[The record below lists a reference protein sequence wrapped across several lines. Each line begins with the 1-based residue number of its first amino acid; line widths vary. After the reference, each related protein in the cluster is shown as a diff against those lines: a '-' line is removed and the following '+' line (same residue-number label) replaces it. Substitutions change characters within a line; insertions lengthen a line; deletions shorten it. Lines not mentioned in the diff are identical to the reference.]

1 MNQRRN
7 SMMMIVTILLVAF
20 FYHFFNT
27 GLSKEKEIIAEVE
40 DEKIYFNDLVHFADK
55 EDVVLTE
62 KNRGFLLDNLI
73 AQKVL
78 LKYSE
83 ISGIQKNEI
92 MPYYEKEKE
101 FVKRRLIIDR
111 FFELQSFNNTT
122 VRNKEVKRYY
132 KNNILYKIRVMNFEK
147 KDQFTMELAQSA
159 HKRLSEGDYFNEVYH
174 FFFPDDEDKEP
185 GLVGVTDLEDMSDA
199 LKNVISSLKRKG
211 EFSSPIETKDFI
223 SIYYRDA
230 YPTYSESKEYIF
242 KKLYNK
248 KKNEVK
254 QAQYDAIMNSIT
266 INYYLIKQLIE
277 SKFILDSN
285 KKYESLAVSNLT
297 DTQMTAADFV
307 NKVKEDYN
315 IADITIYPEA
325 EIQEFVKGL
334 FLQDVVY
341 DYALKINFDKS
352 AGFVRELNI
361 EYRILEEKMTEESLR
376 LIVERLIGN
385 VEPTIGEIQEEY
397 YQSSDSY
404 RRSVLFKIQE
414 IVVKRKETALK
425 VLELAKKGY
434 DFDEL
439 VQVYSEDESK
449 NYNNGKTGYLNEYDL
464 KDDYK
469 KMINYQPNDIM
480 DLRETLDSKYIVTKI
495 IDRQNG
501 AMKNLALVRNEII
514 SRIIYKKVAVKVEE
528 IIDKYDLFVKKYPQR
543 LIAKK
548 VRKVRLLKGFN

>member
-20 FYHFFNT
+20 FYHFFST

-40 DEKIYFNDLVHFADK
+40 DEKIYYNDLIHFADK
-55 EDVVLTE
+55 EDVILTE
-62 KNRGFLLDNLI
+62 KNKEFLLDNLI

-83 ISGIQKNEI
+83 ISGIQKKEI
-92 MPYYEKEKE
+92 LPFYEKEKE

-111 FFELQSFNNTT
+111 FFELQSFNNTS
-122 VRNKEVKRYY
+122 VKNKEVKRYY

-159 HKRLSEGDYFNEVYH
+159 HKRLSEGDYFNEVYRY
-174 FFFPDDEDKEP
+174 FFPDDEDKEP

-242 KKLYNK
+242 KKLYEK

-254 QAQYDAIMNSIT
+254 QAQYDAIVNSIT

-307 NKVKEDYN
+307 KKVKEDYN
-315 IADITIYPEA
+315 IADINIYTEA

-341 DYALKINFDKS
+341 DYAIKINFDKS
-352 AGFVRELNI
+352 ASFARELNI
-361 EYRILEEKMTEESLR
+361 EYRILEEKMTEESLK

-414 IVVKRKETALK
+414 IIIKRKETALK
-425 VLELAKKGY
+425 VLELAKKGH

-464 KDDYK
+464 KEDYK
-469 KMINYQPNDIM
+469 KMINCQPNDIM

-501 AMKNLALVRNEII
+501 AMKNLDLVRNEII
-514 SRIIYKKVAVKVEE
+514 SRIIYKKVSVKVEE
-528 IIDKYDLFVKKYPQR
+528 IIDKYDLYVKKYPQR

>member
-1 MNQRRN
+1 
-7 SMMMIVTILLVAF
+7 MMMIVTILLVAF